1 VSRPIVFLS
10 DYGLSDEFAG
20 ICRAVALR
28 IAPASQVVDLTHSIP
43 PQDVLRGALVL
54 ARSVPFLPSDAVV
67 LAVVDPGV
75 GTPRRPVA
83 VETAHG
89 GLMVGPDNGLLSLAW
104 EEQGGPTRVVEIV
117 SEEVVL
123 APVSATFHGRDIF
136 APAAAHLAAGMPL
149 ERLGPAVDPG
159 DLVRVVVPSPNVE
172 PGRVDGEVLGV
183 DRFGNVQLSARPD
196 DLHLAGLGD
205 RPRLEILARGSSTS
219 VRRAATFGE
228 VAPGEFALIVNSSGW
243 LAVVV
248 NRGNAG
254 DELGLVPGDPVS
266 LRAATDSPAAE

>member
-28 IAPASQVVDLTHSIP
+28 ISPASQVVDLTHSIP

-54 ARSVPFLPSDAVV
+54 ARSARFLPPNAVI

-83 VETAHG
+83 VETSHG

-104 EEQGGPTRVVEIV
+104 EEQGGLARAVEIV
-117 SEEVVL
+117 SGEVVL
-123 APVSATFHGRDIF
+123 TPLSATFHGRDVF

-149 ERLGPAVDPG
+149 ETLGPQVDPA
-159 DLVRVVVPSPNVE
+159 DLVRVAVPSPNVE
-172 PGRVDGEVLGV
+172 PGRADGEVLGV
-183 DRFGNVQLSARPD
+183 DRFGNVELSLRPA
-196 DLHLAGLGD
+196 HLRAAGLEGQA
-205 RPRLEILARGSSTS
+205 RFEVLARGQSTQ
-219 VRRAATFGE
+219 VRRADTFGD
-228 VAPGEFALIVNSSGW
+228 VAPGEFALIVNSGGW

-248 NRGNAG
+248 NRGSAG
-254 DELGLVPGDPVS
+254 EELGLVPGDPVS
-266 LRAATDSPAAE
+266 VRAAMD

>member
-1 VSRPIVFLS
+1 MSRPIVFLS

-20 ICRAVALR
+20 VCRAVAMR
-28 IAPASQVVDLTHSIP
+28 ISPASQVIDLTHSIP

-54 ARSVPFLPSDAVV
+54 ARSAGFLPSEAVI

-83 VETAHG
+83 VETEHG

-104 EEQGGPTRVVEIV
+104 EEQGGLSRAVEIV
-117 SEEVVL
+117 SGEVVL
-123 APVSATFHGRDIF
+123 TPVSATFHGRDIF

-149 ERLGPAVDPG
+149 EKLGPAVHPG
-159 DLVRVVVPSPNVE
+159 DLVRVAVPPPNVE
-172 PGRVDGEVLGV
+172 PGRVDGEVLQV
-183 DRFGNVQLSARPD
+183 DRFGNVQLSIRPA
-196 DLHLAGLGD
+196 DLDGAGLGD
-205 RPRLEILARGSSTS
+205 RERLELLARGAITS

-243 LAVVV
+243 VAVVV
-248 NRGNAG
+248 NRGSAG
-254 DELGLVPGDPVS
+254 DELGLAPGDPVS
-266 LRAATDSPAAE
+266 VRSATG

>member
-1 VSRPIVFLS
+1 VSRPLVFLS

-28 IAPASQVVDLTHSIP
+28 ISPASQVVDLTHSIP

-54 ARSVPFLPSDAVV
+54 AKSSRFLPSDAVI

-75 GTPRRPVA
+75 GTSRRPVA
-83 VETAHG
+83 VQTSHG

-104 EEQGGPTRVVEIV
+104 EEQGGLVGAVEIL
-117 SEEVVL
+117 SGEVVL
-123 APVSATFHGRDIF
+123 DPVSATFHGRDIF

-149 ERLGPAVDPG
+149 ERLGPPVDPG
-159 DLVRVVVPSPNVE
+159 DLVRVAVPSPNVE

-183 DRFGNVQLSARPD
+183 DRFGNVELSVRAT
-196 DLHLAGLGD
+196 DLRAAGLEG
-205 RPRLEILARGSSTS
+205 RSRLQVLGRGQSTE
-219 VRRAATFGE
+219 VRRAGTFGE
-228 VAPGEFALIVNSSGW
+228 VGPGEFALIVNSGGW

-248 NRGNAG
+248 NRGSAG
-254 DELGLVPGDPVS
+254 EELGLVPGDPVS
-266 LRAATDSPAAE
+266 VREATG